1 MGAALLSF
9 VAMAALALLG
19 RAATGGL
26 PLSDR
31 AQRALGWG
39 GLGVAALLLLAR
51 QAALA
56 ATLAGL
62 AAVLLIR
69 AGPAP
74 RGRAGRASTARSAL
88 LDMRLDHETGAVDG
102 TVLAGRFEGRALSGM
117 TLEDLLTLAAEIPPE
132 DADSADLL
140 RAYLDRAHPGWADA
154 AAGSGAQPVAD
165 AGMTRAEAL
174 ELLGLSEG
182 ADRAAI
188 HAAHKRLMKR
198 VHPDVGGSAALAA
211 QITAARDRLLG
222 ES

>member
-39 GLGVAALLLLAR
+39 GLGVAALLLLALP
-51 QAALA
+51 AALA

-74 RGRAGRASTARSAL
+74 RGPPRIPGALCRAAAPCRPCPGMPVARTFRCANPICARVADGPDRRAAPANAL
-88 LDMRLDHETGAVDG
+88 RQQPTGA
-102 TVLAGRFEGRALSGM
+102 
-117 TLEDLLTLAAEIPPE
+117 PP
-132 DADSADLL
+132 
-140 RAYLDRAHPGWADA
+140 
-154 AAGSGAQPVAD
+154 
-165 AGMTRAEAL
+165 
-174 ELLGLSEG
+174 
-182 ADRAAI
+182 
-188 HAAHKRLMKR
+188 
-198 VHPDVGGSAALAA
+198 
-211 QITAARDRLLG
+211 
-222 ES
+222 